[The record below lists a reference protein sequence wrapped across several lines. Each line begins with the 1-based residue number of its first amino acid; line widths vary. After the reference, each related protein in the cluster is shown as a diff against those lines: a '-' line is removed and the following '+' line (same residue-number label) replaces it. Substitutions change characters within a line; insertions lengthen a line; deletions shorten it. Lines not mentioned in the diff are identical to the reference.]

1 MNVNVNSGN
10 RIGGMSLNDNLIA
23 GLVIA
28 LKLTPF

>member
-10 RIGGMSLNDNLIA
+10 RIGGMSLNDNLTA